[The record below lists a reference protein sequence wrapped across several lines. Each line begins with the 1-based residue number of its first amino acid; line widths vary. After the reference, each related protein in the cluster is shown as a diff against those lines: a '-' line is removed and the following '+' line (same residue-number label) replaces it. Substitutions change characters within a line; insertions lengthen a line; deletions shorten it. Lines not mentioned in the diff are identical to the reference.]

1 MFCTKCGLC
10 LPDVARFCTRCGT
23 PVMPR
28 PQAPVYQQSA
38 PVSQPA
44 YYPPQNAPVYPPRPV
59 YQQPVQ
65 QPIYQQPVHPQTPM
79 YPQTPVYQQ
88 PVSPVAPVAPAPAPM
103 PAPAP
108 APMPEP
114 IPEPA
119 PAPMPEPIPEP
130 APAPMPE
137 PVPEPAPAPMPEPIP
152 MPVPPYIPP
161 APPAPKKKSG
171 GKIAVILIVSILVV
185 ALTGVAVWGFA
196 DGWLPELFTSQ
207 TGGGDADGGEAENGG
222 GSANGPGTP
231 DGMAVEC
238 DGLTI
243 RVGKDYKE
251 SYRSATSVTYDNFY
265 VVIYMDSYETAS
277 MGENIVD
284 SASLARSY
292 AKGLDRSFDSVE
304 IKSANGVSYV
314 TAKDDDADNADLYG
328 CYVDGDKCWVVRAS
342 VYDLDRY
349 EDEAISIITSG
360 KTR

>member
-59 YQQPVQ
+59 YQQPV
-65 QPIYQQPVHPQTPM
+65 YPQTPM

-103 PAPAP
+103 PA
-108 APMPEP
+108 
-114 IPEPA
+114 PA

-222 GSANGPGTP
+222 SANGPGTA